1 MNFYF
6 LKKQISQT
14 PIVPMQEESFEN
26 ILTLVR
32 DCYRNTKSMNDVVDD
47 VFTDTKQMY
56 HEAMQKSVIQSSLIT
71 PNVKGLESDVI
82 GIPPKEPQ

>member
-1 MNFYF
+1 MN
-6 LKKQISQT
+6 
-14 PIVPMQEESFEN
+14 E
-26 ILTLVR
+26 
-32 DCYRNTKSMNDVVDD
+32 VVDD